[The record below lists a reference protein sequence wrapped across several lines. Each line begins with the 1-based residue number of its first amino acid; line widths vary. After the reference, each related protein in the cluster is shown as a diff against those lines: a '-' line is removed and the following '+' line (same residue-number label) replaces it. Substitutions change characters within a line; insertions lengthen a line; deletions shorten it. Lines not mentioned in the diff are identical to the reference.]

1 MASSRFIILARRLG
15 ILLGLSLM
23 GLAWYWRHGQR
34 VGRVELRPGET
45 VSALHRSSSAA
56 HRAREITLPFQVCL
70 RRFEITPTNVAYRL
84 YAYVHPDGRGGF
96 EPKPQALSV
105 KEGTSLKLADD
116 VRLEVERQIPDAID
130 QGRLQE
136 NPKGAVNPVMGV
148 LLGLGLPEPLM
159 GRLAARDSEHCRQ
172 DEPGG
177 RFAVLFRETMSPQ
190 GFELLKPQAPQL
202 ERLVVLWRG
211 QSLERPVRMGDRWM
225 LPGLTLRTTKL
236 YPDFAVRQ
244 GGGDPE
250 AYTRS
255 SEPREPWLEVVMECP
270 GAADRKLLLSAR
282 DPESSD
288 RLNAPNLPAG
298 MLIRYQRVDEEIQRR
313 FVVFTLSDRMARL
326 VDSGRVVR
334 QEPWELER
342 PFVLERG
349 LSVTPVALMEH
360 AELIPDFAPN
370 PNTNLTQNP
379 APGAARA
386 EHLQHP
392 VIRVRL
398 QNEQGADG
406 GWLEAVG
413 TGGVPTATTFLGGR
427 VALVY
432 RAEDP
437 SPEAFR
443 GEIAIL
449 DAAGQELV
457 HGAIGGGRRLS
468 YGGYVFG
475 VDSEIA
481 DDPAALALAVGTHP
495 WLWLW
500 LLVLGGMLTGVAS
513 WLELGRGR
521 FRHRGVADA

>member
-1 MASSRFIILARRLG
+1 MSSSRFIVLARRLS
-15 ILLGLSLM
+15 LLFGLFLM
-23 GLAWYWRHGQR
+23 GLAWHWRHGQR
-34 VGRVELRPGET
+34 IGRVELRPGET
-45 VSALHRSSSAA
+45 TSVLHRASSEAPRSG
-56 HRAREITLPFQVCL
+56 EITLPFQVCL
-70 RRFEITPTNVAYRL
+70 RRFDLAPANPAYRL

-105 KEGTSLKLADD
+105 KEGQSLKLADD
-116 VRLEVERQIPDAID
+116 VRLEVERLIPDALD
-130 QGRLQE
+130 QSRLQE

-148 LLGLGLPEPLM
+148 LLGLGVPEPLM
-159 GRLAARDSEHCRQ
+159 GRLAARDPERCRQ

-177 RFAVLFRETMSPQ
+177 RFAVLFREGMSPQ
-190 GFELLKPQAPQL
+190 GLALLKPQAPRL

-255 SEPREPWLEVVMECP
+255 SEPREPWLEVVLERP

-298 MLIRYQRVDEEIQRR
+298 MVIRYQRVDEETQRR

-334 QEPWELER
+334 QEPWVLER

-349 LSVTPVALMEH
+349 LSVTPIALMEH
-360 AELIPDFAPN
+360 AEFLPDFAPN
-370 PNTNLTQNP
+370 PNP
-379 APGAARA
+379 APDAARA
-386 EHLQHP
+386 GRIQHP

-398 QNEQGADG
+398 QNDHGADG
-406 GWLEAVG
+406 GWLEAAG
-413 TGGVPTATTFLGGR
+413 TAGVPTAATFLGGR

-437 SPEAFR
+437 RPEDCR
-443 GEIAIL
+443 GDIALL
-449 DAAGQELV
+449 DAAGRTLAQ
-457 HGAIGGGRRLS
+457 GPIRRDRWLIH
-468 YGGYVFG
+468 GGYVFG
-475 VDSEIA
+475 VDADIA
-481 DDPAALALAVGTHP
+481 DDPAALALAVGARP
-495 WLWLW
+495 WLWVW
-500 LLVLGGMLTGVAS
+500 LLVAGGTLVAAAS
-513 WLELGRGR
+513 GWELARWR
-521 FRHRGVADA
+521 RRRVDAS